1 MLHADTVGSLLRPPE
16 LLAAR
21 ERWKKGEIDAAA
33 LRSVEDQAIRG
44 VVALQEEIGLPVVT
58 DGEFRRENWWI
69 DFVSKLKGVL
79 HRRRSVR
86 GVPAQRRHSGG
97 RSRPRPWRLRSK
109 TCGDPQP
116 RPRRRPGDWWRIT
129 ALRSRSAIAP
139 PRSPCPPPP
148 ACTFTGVA
156 ASSRRRFTRTLRSFF
171 RRTLQ
176 KLYQGEIAAL
186 EDAGCRYIQIDD
198 PLLAYFISPRMRAEV
213 QADGDDPD
221 ERLLRYVQLINDCV
235 SKRKETT
242 TIGLHICRGN
252 ARSLALSEGPYDGI
266 AEQCFGHLA
275 VDRFLLEY
283 DDVHAGGFEPL
294 RFMQP
299 GKQVV
304 LGLVTTKRPDLENKD
319 ALKRRVD
326 EATRFVDAER
336 LAISPQC
343 GFASVVEGN
352 AVSLDDEIAKLK
364 LVVETAHE
372 LWGD

>member
-21 ERWKKGEIDAAA
+21 DRWKRGELDEAT
-33 LRSVEDQAIRG
+33 LRAVEDDAIRG

-69 DFVSKLKGVL
+69 DFVSKLKGVTIEEG
-79 HRRRSVR
+79 RSAAFQRNAATPEDDHGHDHGDYVPKRVVTR
-86 GVPAQRRHSGG
+86 GRVHAEGPVTVEDFRFTQSLCERPAKITLPSPTRMHFHGG
-97 RSRPRPWRLRSK
+97 RNVVSQEVYPDLERFF
-109 TCGDPQP
+109 D
-116 RPRRRPGDWWRIT
+116 D
-129 ALRSRSAIAP
+129 
-139 PRSPCPPPP
+139 
-148 ACTFTGVA
+148 VA
-156 ASSRRRFTRTLRSFF
+156 
-171 RRTLQ
+171 

-221 ERLLRYVQLINDCV
+221 ERLVRYIKLINDCV

-326 EATRFVDAER
+326 EATRFIEAER

-352 AVSLDDEIAKLK
+352 AVTLEDEIAKLK